1 MTSLSVSLPQTRKS
15 AEQPKI
21 SASATAVPCLK
32 AFPAEARARMTI
44 CSPDPV
50 QPTFSDPKPW
60 ARPDP
65 DRWVRAT
72 WTNGS
77 GALQVTSSVTSTA
90 APRETSLAGDWTW
103 TSRNS
108 PPEENATAGPDGANN
123 ANEAPA
129 RMATTAAVASLARN
143 LVLIGLLPSGGTER
157 CAGTGASGRRKD
169 RAGQQRHGEHHH
181 RQVPDEVEAACS
193 DGRPACAPRS
203 SATSGPPPSACA
215 LRWRR
220 QQPKRR
226 DGVSVDA
233 LRFRR
238 CCPVYTLR
246 AHRTQSPNCGSWV
259 GVPGAWDSCD
269 SGGVDTRVPRRRWS
283 RRFARRSSATTR

>member
-32 AFPAEARARMTI
+32 AFPAEARARMTTS
-44 CSPDPV
+44 SPDPV
-50 QPTFSDPKPW
+50 QPTCSDPKPW

-103 TSRNS
+103 TSRKS

-129 RMATTAAVASLARN
+129 SSVTVSTTAGRCQTKSKPPARTDGRHVR
-143 LVLIGLLPSGGTER
+143 L
-157 CAGTGASGRRKD
+157 GRR
-169 RAGQQRHGEHHH
+169 RHL
-181 RQVPDEVEAACS
+181 
-193 DGRPACAPRS
+193 AP
-203 SATSGPPPSACA
+203 
-215 LRWRR
+215 LR
-220 QQPKRR
+220 
-226 DGVSVDA
+226 
-233 LRFRR
+233 
-238 CCPVYTLR
+238 LR
-246 AHRTQSPNCGSWV
+246 AHSGGDASNPSDAMVPRWTLSVFGVDAPSTPSVRTGRNPPIAVVGSEFLGSGIRATVVAWTRAYPHAGGGGEQLDV
-259 GVPGAWDSCD
+259 GVRLPPPAFLTTARGI
-269 SGGVDTRVPRRRWS
+269 RLP
-283 RRFARRSSATTR
+283 ARRGG

>member
-1 MTSLSVSLPQTRKS
+1 MSMTSLSVSLPQVTLL
-15 AEQPKI
+15 QPKI

-32 AFPAEARARMTI
+32 AFPAEARARMTTS
-44 CSPDPV
+44 SPDPV
-50 QPTFSDPKPW
+50 QPTCSDPKPW

-90 APRETSLAGDWTW
+90 APLETSLAGDWTW

-143 LVLIGLLPSGGTER
+143 LLLIGLLSSGGAER
-157 CAGTGASGRRKD
+157 WAGIGASGRRQN
-169 RAGQQRHGEHHH
+169 RAGQQRHGEHHR
-181 RQVPDEVEAACS
+181 RQGPDEVQAACS
-193 DGRPACAPRS
+193 DGQPTGMCAS
-203 SATSGPPPSACA
+203 VVGDIWPPSVCA
-215 LRWRR
+215 LTPVTTPATQATRWCLGGRS
-220 QQPKRR
+220 PF
-226 DGVSVDA
+226 SA
-233 LRFRR
+233 LLPRLHPP
-238 CCPVYTLR
+238 C
-246 AHRTQSPNCGSWV
+246 AQ
-259 GVPGAWDSCD
+259 
-269 SGGVDTRVPRRRWS
+269 DTIPQLL
-283 RRFARRSSATTR
+283 

>member
-50 QPTFSDPKPW
+50 QPTCSDPKPW

-65 DRWVRAT
+65 DRWVTVTKTSAP
-72 WTNGS
+72 NGE
-77 GALQVTSSVTSTA
+77 LQVTSSVTSTA
-90 APRETSLAGDWTW
+90 APLETSRAGDSTW

-129 RMATTAAVASLARN
+129 RMATAAAVASLARN
-143 LVLIGLLPSGGTER
+143 LVLIGLLPSNSGER
-157 CAGTGASGRRKD
+157 CAGTGASGRRQD
-169 RAGQQRHGEHHH
+169 RAGQQRHGEHHR
-181 RQVPDEVEAACS
+181 RQVPDEVEAAVHGEGRRRR
-193 DGRPACAPRS
+193 DHARPARACRAGGARAPQQAGERDQQD
-203 SATSGPPPSACA
+203 
-215 LRWRR
+215 REQR
-220 QQPKRR
+220 QPHQTELRR
-226 DGVSVDA
+226 DLGVLVV
-233 LRFRR
+233 R
-238 CCPVYTLR
+238 
-246 AHRTQSPNCGSWV
+246 V
-259 GVPGAWDSCD
+259 GEDL
-269 SGGVDTRVPRRRWS
+269 
-283 RRFARRSSATTR
+283 